1 MQTETLSPF
10 YQLEISRENNL
21 DLLTVNVEGSP
32 PLVAQGRDA
41 MNRVAHKAQKDIK
54 DFIGVTAKVV
64 VKATGEIPVPKA
76 RPCGWSTIAS
86 RTSKRIATPK
96 IAPDEH

>member
-41 MNRVAHKAQKDIK
+41 MDRVAHKAQKDIK

-64 VKATGEIPVPKA
+64 VKATGEIPRSEGKA
-76 RPCGWSTIAS
+76 VRVVDH
-86 RTSKRIATPK
+86 RKLDK
-96 IAPDEH
+96 